1 MRNNRRHIL
10 ALASKHEELKADLAF
25 FDTTIRSNLIYGY
38 VYSDNPMFL
47 SGDSY
52 DITHYV
58 AANLIWN
65 PYPDVTFCYEYL
77 WGDRENKEG
86 ADGEALYW
94 SI

>member
-86 ADGEALYW
+86 AGGEALY
-94 SI
+94 